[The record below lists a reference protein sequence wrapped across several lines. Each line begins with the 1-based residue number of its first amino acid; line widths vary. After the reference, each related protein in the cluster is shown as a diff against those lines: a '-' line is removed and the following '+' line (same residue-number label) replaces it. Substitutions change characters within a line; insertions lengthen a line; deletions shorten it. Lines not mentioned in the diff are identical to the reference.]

1 MGRVSKKGVNKE
13 LIKEVEEQL
22 SFLISSLTNTDEIN
36 LFLSEFLTREEK
48 LMLGKRLVLYMML
61 YKGMTDSQ
69 IHSALSMSRET
80 IYWYRQVYENKTE
93 LFKKNINKLIAR
105 EKNKELWQKI
115 EKILEPFY
123 LAMEAKRNM
132 KARARLATGDFWNR

>member
-1 MGRVSKKGVNKE
+1 MGRVSKRGVNKD
-13 LIKEVEEQL
+13 LIEEVEEQL
-22 SFLISSLTNTDEIN
+22 SFLISSLTNTGEIN

-69 IHSALSMSRET
+69 IQSALSMSRET
-80 IYWYRQVYENKTE
+80 IHWYRQVYENKTE

-105 EKNKELWQKI
+105 EKNKELWEKI
-115 EKILEPFY
+115 DKILEPVY
-123 LAMEAKRNM
+123 LAMQAKSNM
-132 KARARLATGDFWNR
+132 KARARLTTGDFWNK